1 MSQFDGDGNGPS
13 IENGPNE
20 NGKDKVGKAEKKR
33 GRGRKKKRKERK
45 KEGMVESEL

>member
-1 MSQFDGDGNGPS
+1 MGQFDGDGNGPS

-20 NGKDKVGKAEKKR
+20 YEKDKVGKAEKKR
-33 GRGRKKKRKERK
+33 GREEGGKKKKGK

>member
-1 MSQFDGDGNGPS
+1 MSQFDGEGNGPS

-33 GRGRKKKRKERK
+33 GRE
-45 KEGMVESEL
+45 EGMVESEL